1 MGRGVK
7 GSVTRLDSPSFPRI
21 DHTQPVTNGIAL
33 PLGDGPYFKNEY
45 FVSDR
50 RAVRASI
57 ASLRIQ
63 HSWLRSNRK
72 LKYLIARSLVWRITE
87 NLNVS
92 NNPPR
97 LVFLICQFFF
107 PRLDSSIHGF
117 ALSPPCV
124 LSQTASN
131 LSRITSQTCP
141 RPRRL
146 AANAA
151 VLNLDACK
159 CLRLK
164 ISPVVISRKRCS
176 NSLRS
181 RPRAK
186 RLILDRRRL
195 SRCF

>member
-1 MGRGVK
+1 MWKVLSRA
-7 GSVTRLDSPSFPRI
+7 SIPHLFHESITRSQSRTVSPFLLAMALILRTSFSYR
-21 DHTQPVTNGIAL
+21 
-33 PLGDGPYFKNEY
+33 
-45 FVSDR
+45 SDR